1 MPLSSL
7 ARGAAAG
14 LFGAL
19 SAARGTRV
27 FHPVGSASDATV
39 TFDGHGPAELFRR
52 TEPQPAVVRLS
63 RGIGLP
69 ESWPDILGLAVKL
82 PDAYGPGRAQDFLF
96 ATSGTGMATRH
107 LLVPARGAT
116 ARAYSSILLFR
127 VGDETVVLGALP
139 EGDDPPVFRLAIA
152 GPGDDWRPVGR
163 IEVGADLPD
172 EVSRELRFNP
182 AHTGP
187 DIAPVGP
194 LNRLRD
200 SAYRGSQ
207 EARPDTPAG
216 DADVPVAPEGGR

>member
-19 SAARGTRV
+19 SAARGKRV
-27 FHPVGSASDATV
+27 FHPVGSACEAIV

-52 TEPQPAVVRLS
+52 TEPQRAVVRLS

-82 PDAYGPGRAQDFLF
+82 PDAYGPGRDQDFLF
-96 ATSGTGMATRH
+96 ATSGTGKATRH
-107 LLVPARGAT
+107 LLVPARNTT

-127 VGDETVVLGALP
+127 VGDETVVVGALP
-139 EGDDPPVFRLAIA
+139 EGDHPPVFRLAIA
-152 GPGDDWRPVGR
+152 GPGGEWRPVGR
-163 IEVGADLPD
+163 IEVGAALPD
-172 EVSRELRFNP
+172 EVSGALRFNP

-207 EARPDTPAG
+207 EARPDTAAG
-216 DADVPVAPEGGR
+216 EEVRAGPGGRR